1 MHHLHHLMHQFLI
14 FYDNFPPEIQSW
26 KLIKIFQ
33 ARKTILLHISEGS
46 TVVIP
51 VMKNLEMDH
60 KLIGR
65 TNVMDQNFTE
75 MQEMSPT

>member
-1 MHHLHHLMHQFLI
+1 M
-14 FYDNFPPEIQSW
+14 
-26 KLIKIFQ
+26 
-33 ARKTILLHISEGS
+33 HISEGS

-51 VMKNLEMDH
+51 VMKNLEMDP

-75 MQEMSPT
+75 MQEMSPTLSTILSLISQSGFPRILRGLSELY